1 MGGHDYN
8 RFGERNS
15 AYVECK
21 IDIRYPWRFGL
32 YLKFGREVWTRDRNM
47 RVVGIE
53 MVFKAMTRTHRK
65 DTRSSSYFG
74 FYS

>member
-32 YLKFGREVWTRDRNM
+32 YLKFGREVWTRDINM

-53 MVFKAMTRTHRK
+53 MVFKVMTRTHRK
-65 DTRSSSYFG
+65 GTRSSSYFG